1 MYNSVEIT
9 SKDLK
14 KPDLLAVTFLNLTT
28 PQIRLATA
36 VEKIMKTSSSFCV
49 NQLQNIFSVKW
60 AISTRAPM
68 IGLEYTGKAGIN

>member
-1 MYNSVEIT
+1 MFEQKSIVNVCPRGVSGSDTLGQHIYDSVEIT

-36 VEKIMKTSSSFCV
+36 VEKNNKNFQFFLC
-49 NQLQNIFSVKW
+49 
-60 AISTRAPM
+60 
-68 IGLEYTGKAGIN
+68 

>member
-1 MYNSVEIT
+1 MFEQKSIVNVCPRAVSGSDTLGQHIMYNSVEIT

-49 NQLQNIFSVKW
+49 N
-60 AISTRAPM
+60 
-68 IGLEYTGKAGIN
+68 